1 VKPRVLFV
9 ARDRYRLPLS
19 ETLRRKWDALEAEL
33 DLRMVASAFPDST
46 GCDPRFRLLRPAPF
60 LDGLLFWARLPF
72 ALRRELADFRP
83 DAIVAQSPYE
93 AAVAQLLRPRAKVV
107 VEIHGDWRSATRLY
121 GSRARRAV
129 GALADWA
136 ADRAVRRADRVRTIT
151 PYTSGL
157 VRALGVEPAAEFP
170 AFMDLEPF
178 LAPPK
183 PLPEEPVALFVGVL
197 ERYKNVDGLA
207 EAWRRAAPRVPGARL
222 RIVGRGSLA
231 PVAAALVAELPEQ
244 TEWIE
249 SLDTTGVADAL
260 DAAQLLVLPSRSE
273 GMGRVIVE
281 ALLRGRPV
289 LATDVGGIRDL
300 IVDGKNGVLVH
311 PDGLA
316 DALVAL
322 LSDRARL
329 ERLAGRARASVDSW
343 VATPAEYAERVREVV
358 S

>member
-1 VKPRVLFV
+1 
-9 ARDRYRLPLS
+9 LS
-19 ETLRRKWDALEAEL
+19 ETLRRKWDALAAEL
-33 DLRMVASAFPDST
+33 DLRIVASPSPDST
-46 GCDPRFRLLRPAPF
+46 GHDPRFRLLRPAPF
-60 LDGLLFWARLPF
+60 LDGLLFWVRLPF

-93 AAVAQLLRPRAKVV
+93 AAVVQLLRPRAKVV
-107 VEIHGDWRSATRLY
+107 VEIHGDWRTATRLY

-129 GALADWA
+129 GALADRA

-157 VRALGVEPAAEFP
+157 VRALGVEPTAEFP

-183 PLPEEPVALFVGVL
+183 PLPDEPVALFVGVL

-207 EAWRRAAPRVPGARL
+207 MAWRRAAPRVPGARL

-231 PVAAALVAELPEQ
+231 AVVAGLVAELPDQ
-244 TEWIE
+244 TEWVE
-249 SLDTTGVADAL
+249 SLDTAGVAAAL

-300 IVDGKNGVLVH
+300 IVDGGNGVLVR

-329 ERLAGRARASVDSW
+329 ERLAAHARASADPW

-358 S
+358 L